1 MTKWGMAN
9 AEQLA
14 ELTKILDEYC
24 ERAGIKDNHPA
35 RERLALRIMGF
46 FNNGIATAKR
56 STVRLIPSAHDWQTE
71 GQ

>member
-1 MTKWGMAN
+1 MAN

-46 FNNGIATAKR
+46 FNNGIADREEINRALE
-56 STVRLIPSAHDWQTE
+56 SSAHDWQTE